1 MSGVKRKLTSLRT
14 LGNYNAYSNTL
25 VRPRNIGPV
34 LRSGHFVSGR
44 GYKRSRISSPY
55 SSSLM
60 ALQGRGAGGRGVSET
75 KFVDS
80 ALSTSTF
87 IATTTPPT
95 AVSLIFPVQGAAAFN
110 RVGQKIS
117 LRSLRIR
124 GNIFPNSTGTLTL
137 LRVLIVYD
145 KQANAALPVWTDVI
159 LGVNS
164 AGAASS
170 TITDGINM
178 ANRDRFIVLADEQI
192 NAPAFTNTAGV
203 LTNLSYPQEKNPS
216 MFNFDRFIPLK
227 DMEMH
232 FNNTNGGTFADI
244 QTGSV
249 SIFFAMQGTGTAASW
264 QMTWSMRCRFRD
276 Y

>member
-44 GYKRSRISSPY
+44 GYKRSRIVSPY
-55 SSSLM
+55 GNSLAAM
-60 ALQGRGAGGRGVSET
+60 QGRSVGSRGTPET
-75 KFVDS
+75 KFVDTASFS
-80 ALSTSTF
+80 ANFVST
-87 IATTTPPT
+87 ATPPT
-95 AVSLIFPVQGAAAFN
+95 AVPLIIPVQGAAAYN
-110 RVGQKIS
+110 RIGQKIT
-117 LRSLRIR
+117 LRSLRMR
-124 GNIFPNSTGTLTL
+124 GLIANSATGIQILG
-137 LRVLIVYD
+137 RVLVVYD

-159 LGVNS
+159 LAVTS

-170 TITDGINM
+170 NITDGLNM

-192 NAPAFTNTAGV
+192 NFPAITNTGGV
-203 LTNLSYPQEKNPS
+203 LSNLAFPQEKNPS

-232 FNNTNGGTFADI
+232 FNNTNGGTYADI

-249 SIFFAMQGTGTAASW
+249 SVFFAMEAGGTAASW
-264 QMTWSMRCRFRD
+264 TFTGSTRARYRD
-276 Y
+276 F